1 MLRLEG
7 KVALITGA
15 ATGVEGKA
23 MGLGGA
29 TARLFA
35 REGAKVVLTDVND
48 EMGELTA
55 AQIRA
60 DGGEAT
66 YLHLDVTSEGEWG
79 DNIGAIARL

>member
-35 REGAKVVLTDVND
+35 REGAKVVLPRV
-48 EMGELTA
+48 
-55 AQIRA
+55 R
-60 DGGEAT
+60 
-66 YLHLDVTSEGEWG
+66 TSLMTVGWISSSES
-79 DNIGAIARL
+79 IILQLARVSQCRTSF